1 MCAATEPGRDL
12 VQRPQHYSA
21 KYVAYCKMHRRLE
34 DHPRSQRLMQ
44 RHFAAISIQA
54 AVRGLL
60 CRQSWQVLR
69 VATARVQAVY
79 RGSLARRRF
88 LQMKT
93 AVTCIQAAFRSH
105 CLRLQFLQMRT
116 AATTIQAAYRGH
128 RSRKELPVPK
138 DAITPAAAVHDKVS
152 SCLHR
157 DTGHRLGF
165 IAHLIAW
172 CSAMRCDC
180 HVTSAWSALS

>member
-1 MCAATEPGRDL
+1 
-12 VQRPQHYSA
+12 
-21 KYVAYCKMHRRLE
+21 
-34 DHPRSQRLMQ
+34 MQ

-116 AATTIQAAYRGH
+116 SATTIQAAYRGYI
-128 RSRKELPVPK
+128 SRKELLVPK
-138 DAITPAAAVHDKVS
+138 DATTPATAPTNPLALNSPLAHSISKLAQFFDVGSAHWEAVVRSEEVRVLINYTPASDTRLS
-152 SCLHR
+152 SIQPIISNTIWHI
-157 DTGHRLGF
+157 DT
-165 IAHLIAW
+165 A
-172 CSAMRCDC
+172 
-180 HVTSAWSALS
+180 